1 MDVKGKAPPEQWF
14 TAFVNILDYLQ
25 QKQTAGSV
33 NVMSC
38 ASLVNLYF
46 PGT

>member
-25 QKQTAGSV
+25 AQQAANKVQ
-33 NVMSC
+33 VMSC

>member
-1 MDVKGKAPPEQWF
+1 MDVKGKAPSEQWF
-14 TAFVNILDYLQ
+14 EAFVQILDYLQ
-25 QKQTAGSV
+25 EQEAV
-33 NVMSC
+33 NKVKVMSL